1 MNSCTQANGRGFG
14 RSVVKSEAASEHEQ
28 YRQPPMGPYPAMGM
42 GMGMHMGMGPPMGM
56 GPLPMPGMGMGM
68 GPMGMPMPL
77 IPGALPCTFLCRNL
91 CNREMH
97 VVMGI

>member
-1 MNSCTQANGRGFG
+1 MQSYRQANGRGYG
-14 RSVVKSEAASEHEQ
+14 RSVVKSEATSEHEQ

-56 GPLPMPGMGMGM
+56 GPLPMQGMGMGM

-77 IPGALPCTFLCRNL
+77 IPGA
-91 CNREMH
+91 
-97 VVMGI
+97 